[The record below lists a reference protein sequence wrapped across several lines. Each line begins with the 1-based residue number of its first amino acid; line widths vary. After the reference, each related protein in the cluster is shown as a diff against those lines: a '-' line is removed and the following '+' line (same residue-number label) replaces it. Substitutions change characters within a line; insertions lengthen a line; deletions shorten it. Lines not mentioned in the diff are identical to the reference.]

1 MAKNLRGGTSHIHVS
16 AQGACEINAISPP
29 APPPRSP
36 APGRAPGWAPAFAR
50 RPRDYVGRAHTCEPC
65 RARRRRTR
73 EFLLRQAGLEP
84 GRRHEPPI
92 DHDGGLPRPRVG
104 LPLRIGEGVLKP
116 GEEARPTAPSRRRPG
131 RDRGQIVGQQL
142 CLHVQIVFGLHVHE
156 PLRIDLE
163 ETAEA

>member
-36 APGRAPGWAPAFAR
+36 APGRAPAFAR
-50 RPRDYVGRAHTCEPC
+50 RPRGYVGRAPACEPC
-65 RARRRRTR
+65 RARHRRAS
-73 EFLLRQAGLEP
+73 EFLLRQA
-84 GRRHEPPI
+84 
-92 DHDGGLPRPRVG
+92 
-104 LPLRIGEGVLKP
+104 
-116 GEEARPTAPSRRRPG
+116 ASRRRPW

-156 PLRIDLE
+156 PLWIDLE